1 MYFVYFLSTTP
12 PNHPKLKNLEYSII
26 DHFLII
32 LQVALL
38 HSSPILSPTQCEEN
52 TMAGFKALKGEGHW
66 PTLLAA
72 FLYFDFSFM
81 VWTML
86 GPLSTEINEAL
97 VASGAMAMSAG
108 EKATLLSLPILS
120 GALLRILLGFG
131 VDKFGA
137 KKTALISQ
145 AIVISALFFTYFQA
159 ESITYNQLLV
169 VALGLGFAG
178 ASFAVALPQAG
189 QWYPPK
195 LQGVVLGIAGAGN
208 IGVVI
213 DFLFAP
219 KIAEHYGWD
228 AVFLV
233 GGVLSSIIFV
243 AYMFMAKDAPEN
255 VYKANPK
262 KLNDYGKLLKDKD
275 TWWFNLFYAISF
287 GGFVGFA
294 GYMKVYLMNTYS
306 TEMADLGMAWLAEEN
321 VKVMAGYFGAL
332 CIFAGA
338 ILRPIGGAV
347 ADKMGGIKSLYIF
360 FGMVATLAVIN
371 ALIELPFAAAILVLF
386 LIMANLGMAKGAVF
400 QLVPQRFGKD
410 IGIMTGIIGAAGGLG
425 GTALIK
431 TLGWSK
437 GAFDGY
443 TAGFLIF
450 AGVVFLAIAGISFV
464 KTRWRTTW
472 GAAAGGRI

>member
-1 MYFVYFLSTTP
+1 
-12 PNHPKLKNLEYSII
+12 
-26 DHFLII
+26 
-32 LQVALL
+32 
-38 HSSPILSPTQCEEN
+38 
-52 TMAGFKALKGEGHW
+52 MAHLKALKGEGHW

-86 GPLSTEINEAL
+86 GPLSTEITEAL
-97 VASGAMAMSAG
+97 AANGFMMSPD
-108 EKATLLSLPILS
+108 EKATLLSLPILA
-120 GALLRILLGFG
+120 GALLRIVLGFG

-137 KKTALISQ
+137 KKTALVSQ
-145 AIVISALFFTYFQA
+145 AIVISALFFAYLQA
-159 ESITYNQLLV
+159 GAITYGQLLV
-169 VALGLGFAG
+169 VAFGLGFAG

-219 KIAEHYGWD
+219 KIAELWGWSF
-228 AVFLV
+228 VFLV
-233 GGVLSSIIFV
+233 GALLSSIIFIT
-243 AYMFMAKDAPEN
+243 YCFMAKDAPAE
-255 VYKANPK
+255 VYTPNPK
-262 KLNDYGKLLKDKD
+262 KFADYGKLLKDRD
-275 TWWFNLFYAISF
+275 TWWFNLFYAVSF

-294 GYMKVYLMNTYS
+294 GYMKVYLMNTYQP
-306 TEMADLGMAWLAEEN
+306 EMHALGLDWFAEEN

-338 ILRPIGGAV
+338 VLRPVGGAI
-347 ADKMGGIKSLYIF
+347 ADRLGGVKSLYVF
-360 FGMVATLAVIN
+360 YGTVATLAIVN
-371 ALIELPFAAAILVLF
+371 ALVPLPFWAAIAVLF
-386 LIMANLGMAKGAVF
+386 LIMANLGMANGAVF
-400 QLVPQRFGKD
+400 QLVPQRFGRD
-410 IGIMTGIIGAAGGLG
+410 IGIMTGIVGAAGGLG

-450 AGVVFLAIAGISFV
+450 AAVVLVAISGISMV

-472 GAAAGGRI
+472 GAVAGGRI

>member
-1 MYFVYFLSTTP
+1 
-12 PNHPKLKNLEYSII
+12 
-26 DHFLII
+26 
-32 LQVALL
+32 
-38 HSSPILSPTQCEEN
+38 
-52 TMAGFKALKGEGHW
+52 MASLKALKGQGDAK
-66 PTLLAA
+66 TLFAA

-86 GPLSTEINEAL
+86 GPLSTEISESLA
-97 VASGAMAMSAG
+97 ATGFIMSAG
-108 EKATLLSLPILS
+108 QKATLLSIPILA

-137 KKTALISQ
+137 KKTALMSQ
-145 AIVISALFFTYFQA
+145 AVVISVLFYAFFRGA
-159 ESITYNQLLV
+159 SITYNELLI
-169 VALGLGFAG
+169 VAFGLGFAG

-219 KIAEHYGWD
+219 KIAELWGWQS
-228 AVFLV
+228 VFLV
-233 GGVLSSIIFV
+233 GAVLSTIIFI
-243 AYMFMAKDAPEN
+243 AYIFLAKDAPKE
-255 VYKANPK
+255 VYTPRPK
-262 KLNDYGKLLKDKD
+262 KLKDYAKLLKDKD
-275 TWWFNLFYAISF
+275 TWWFNLFYAVSF

-294 GYMKVYLMNTYS
+294 GYMKVYLMNTYQ
-306 TEMADLGMAWLAEEN
+306 ADMSSFGVNVFNEPN
-321 VKVMAGYFGAL
+321 VKVIAGYFGAL
-332 CIFAGA
+332 TIFAGA
-338 ILRPIGGAV
+338 VLRPVGGAI
-347 ADKMGGIKSLYIF
+347 ADKMGGVKSLYIF
-360 FGMVATLAVIN
+360 FGTVTLLAVVN
-371 ALIELPFAAAILVLF
+371 ALMTLPFWIAIIVLF
-386 LIMANLGMAKGAVF
+386 LIMANLGMANGAVF

-443 TAGFLIF
+443 SAGFMIF
-450 AGVVFLAIAGISFV
+450 AGVVLVAIMGISLV

-472 GAAAGGRI
+472 GVAAGGRI

>member
-1 MYFVYFLSTTP
+1 
-12 PNHPKLKNLEYSII
+12 
-26 DHFLII
+26 
-32 LQVALL
+32 
-38 HSSPILSPTQCEEN
+38 
-52 TMAGFKALKGEGHW
+52 MAGFKDLKGQGHA
-66 PTLLAA
+66 PTLFMA
-72 FLYFDFSFM
+72 FLYFDMSFM

-86 GPLSTEINEAL
+86 GPLSTEIAEAL
-97 VASGAMAMSAG
+97 ALAGHIMTAG

-120 GALLRILLGFG
+120 GAILRIVLGFG

-137 KKTALISQ
+137 KKTALVSQ
-145 AIVISALFFTYFQA
+145 LIVIASLLTAYMLGDT
-159 ESITYNQLLV
+159 ITYNQLLI

-195 LQGVVLGIAGAGN
+195 SQGIVMGIAGAGN

-219 KIAEHYGWD
+219 KIAELWGWE
-228 AVFLV
+228 AVFAV
-233 GGVLSSIIFV
+233 GAGMAIVTFI
-243 AYMFMAKDAPEN
+243 AYAFIAQDAPES
-255 VYKANPK
+255 VYKARPK
-262 KLNDYGKLLKDKD
+262 KLKDYGKLLKDKD
-275 TWWFNLFYAISF
+275 TWWFSLFYAISF

-306 TEMADLGMAWLAEEN
+306 VDMEAFGLDVLDEGN
-321 VKVMAGYFGAL
+321 VKVIAGYFGAL

-338 ILRPIGGAV
+338 VLRPFGGNIADKIGGVKA
-347 ADKMGGIKSLYIF
+347 LYF
-360 FGMVATLAVIN
+360 FYGMVFVLV
-371 ALIELPFAAAILVLF
+371 ALTALVELPFFIAIFVLF
-386 LIMANLGMAKGAVF
+386 LIMANLGMANGSVF

-410 IGIMTGIIGAAGGLG
+410 IGIMTGLVGCAGGLG

-443 TAGFLIF
+443 AAGFMIF
-450 AGVVFLAIAGISFV
+450 AAVVIVALIGLGMV

-472 GAAAGGRI
+472 GVNSGGMI

>member
-1 MYFVYFLSTTP
+1 
-12 PNHPKLKNLEYSII
+12 
-26 DHFLII
+26 
-32 LQVALL
+32 
-38 HSSPILSPTQCEEN
+38 
-52 TMAGFKALKGEGHW
+52 MAGGFKALKGQGHW
-66 PTLLAA
+66 PTLFAA

-86 GPLSTEINEAL
+86 GPLATEISESL
-97 VASGAMAMSAG
+97 KQVSGFVMDPSQ
-108 EKATLLSLPILS
+108 KATLLAIPILS

-137 KKTALISQ
+137 KKTALMSQ
-145 AIVISALFFTYFQA
+145 AVVISVLFYAFFRG
-159 ESITYNQLLV
+159 EHITYNELLV

-219 KIAEHYGWD
+219 KIAEIWGWQ

-233 GGVLSSIIFV
+233 GGILSTIIFV
-243 AYMFMAKDAPEN
+243 MYALMAKDAPKEI
-255 VYKANPK
+255 YTPRPK
-262 KLNDYGKLLKDKD
+262 KLGDYLKLLRDKD
-275 TWWFNLFYAISF
+275 TWWFSLFYAVSF

-294 GYMKVYLMNTYS
+294 NYMKVYLMNTYQ
-306 TEMADLGMAWLAEEN
+306 ADMSAFGVNYLNEPN
-321 VKVMAGYFGAL
+321 VKVIAGYFGAL
-332 CIFAGA
+332 TIFAGA
-338 ILRPIGGAV
+338 MLRPVGGAI
-347 ADKMGGIKSLYIF
+347 ADKMGGVKSLYIF
-360 FGMVATLAVIN
+360 FGAVTVLALIN
-371 ALIELPFAAAILVLF
+371 AFVTLPFWAAILVLF
-386 LIMANLGMAKGAVF
+386 LIMANLGMANGAVF

-410 IGIMTGIIGAAGGLG
+410 IGIMTGIVGAAGGIG
-425 GTALIK
+425 GTVLVK

-437 GAFDGY
+437 EAFNGY
-443 TAGFLIF
+443 SVGFMIF
-450 AGVVFLAIAGISFV
+450 AAIVITAIVGISMV

-472 GAAAGGRI
+472 GLQAGGKI

>member
-1 MYFVYFLSTTP
+1 
-12 PNHPKLKNLEYSII
+12 
-26 DHFLII
+26 
-32 LQVALL
+32 
-38 HSSPILSPTQCEEN
+38 
-52 TMAGFKALKGEGHW
+52 MAGFKELKGQGHA
-66 PTLLAA
+66 PTLFMA
-72 FLYFDFSFM
+72 FLYFDMSFM

-86 GPLSTEINEAL
+86 GPLSTEIGEAL
-97 VASGAMAMSAG
+97 ALGGHIMTAG

-120 GALLRILLGFG
+120 GAILRIVLGFG
-131 VDKFGA
+131 VDKLGA
-137 KKTALISQ
+137 KTTALMAQ
-145 AIVISALFFTYFQA
+145 MVVILSLLTAFFMGN
-159 ESITYNQLLV
+159 EITYNTLLI

-213 DFLFAP
+213 DFMFAP
-219 KIAEHYGWD
+219 KIAELWGWY
-228 AVFLV
+228 AVFGV
-233 GGVLSSIIFV
+233 GAVMAIIVFI
-243 AYMFMAKDAPEN
+243 AYAFIAKNAPSD
-255 VYKANPK
+255 VYTVHPK
-262 KLNDYGKLLKDKD
+262 KVKDYIKLLGDKD
-275 TWWFNLFYAISF
+275 TWWFSLFYAISF

-306 TEMADLGMAWLAEEN
+306 VDMSAFGNDILNESN
-321 VKVMAGYFGAL
+321 VKVIAGYFGAL

-338 ILRPIGGAV
+338 VLRPVGGSI
-347 ADKMGGIKSLYIF
+347 ADKIGGIKALYFFYGLVALFVILSVTIKVPFFVAIF
-360 FGMVATLAVIN
+360 F
-371 ALIELPFAAAILVLF
+371 LF
-386 LIMANLGMAKGAVF
+386 LIMANLGMANGAVF

-410 IGIMTGIIGAAGGLG
+410 IGIMTGLVGASGGIG
-425 GTALIK
+425 GTLLIQ

-450 AGVVFLAIAGISFV
+450 AGVVFVAIVGLSMV

-472 GAAAGGRI
+472 GVQAGGKI

>member
-1 MYFVYFLSTTP
+1 
-12 PNHPKLKNLEYSII
+12 
-26 DHFLII
+26 
-32 LQVALL
+32 
-38 HSSPILSPTQCEEN
+38 
-52 TMAGFKALKGEGHW
+52 MAGFKDLKGQGHA
-66 PTLLAA
+66 PTLFMA
-72 FLYFDFSFM
+72 FLYFDMSFM

-86 GPLSTEINEAL
+86 GPLSTEISEAL
-97 VASGAMAMSAG
+97 ALGGHIMSAG

-120 GALLRILLGFG
+120 GAILRIVLGFG
-131 VDKFGA
+131 VDKLGA
-137 KKTALISQ
+137 KMTALISQ
-145 AIVISALFFTYFQA
+145 SIVIISLLTAFFMGDN
-159 ESITYNQLLV
+159 ITYNALLV

-219 KIAEHYGWD
+219 KIAELWGWSSVFGVG
-228 AVFLV
+228 AVMA
-233 GGVLSSIIFV
+233 IIV
-243 AYMFMAKDAPEN
+243 IIAYAFMAKDAPSD
-255 VYKANPK
+255 VYTARPK
-262 KLNDYGKLLKDKD
+262 KVKDYIKLLGDKD
-275 TWWFNLFYAISF
+275 TWWFSLFYAISF

-306 TEMADLGMAWLAEEN
+306 LDMSAFGLEILDEEN
-321 VKVMAGYFGAL
+321 VKVIAGYFGAL

-338 ILRPIGGAV
+338 VLRPVGGNIADKIGGVKSLYFFYGAV
-347 ADKMGGIKSLYIF
+347 AILVTTS
-360 FGMVATLAVIN
+360 
-371 ALIELPFAAAILVLF
+371 ALVELPFTLAILVLF
-386 LIMANLGMAKGAVF
+386 LIMANLGMANGAVF

-410 IGIMTGIIGAAGGLG
+410 IGIMTGLVGCAGGLG

-450 AGVVFLAIAGISFV
+450 ACVVLVAIMGLSLV

-472 GAAAGGRI
+472 GFKAGGRI

>member
-1 MYFVYFLSTTP
+1 
-12 PNHPKLKNLEYSII
+12 
-26 DHFLII
+26 
-32 LQVALL
+32 
-38 HSSPILSPTQCEEN
+38 
-52 TMAGFKALKGEGHW
+52 MAGFKALKGQGHA
-66 PTLLAA
+66 PTLFMA
-72 FLYFDFSFM
+72 FLYFDMSFM

-86 GPLSTEINEAL
+86 GPLATEIGE
-97 VASGAMAMSAG
+97 AMAATGYIMTAG

-120 GALLRILLGFG
+120 GAFLRIVLGFG
-131 VDKFGA
+131 VDKLGA
-137 KKTALISQ
+137 KATALMAQSVV
-145 AIVISALFFTYFQA
+145 IVALLTAYFLGDT
-159 ESITYNQLLV
+159 ITYNQLLI

-219 KIAEHYGWD
+219 KIAEKWGWET
-228 AVFLV
+228 VFLV
-233 GGVLSSIIFV
+233 GAVMAIIVFI
-243 AYMFMAKDAPEN
+243 AYAFIAKNAPES
-255 VYKANPK
+255 VYKARPK
-262 KLNDYGKLLKDKD
+262 KLSDYAKLLKDKD
-275 TWWFNLFYAISF
+275 TWWFSLFYAISF

-294 GYMKVYLMNTYS
+294 GYMKVYLMNTYAVDM
-306 TEMADLGMAWLAEEN
+306 EAFGLNVFNEPN
-321 VKVMAGYFGAL
+321 VKVIAGYFGAL
-332 CIFAGA
+332 TIFAGA
-338 ILRPIGGAV
+338 VLRPVGGAV

-360 FGMVATLAVIN
+360 FSVVATLAFVN
-371 ALIELPFAAAILVLF
+371 AFIALPFWLAIVVLF
-386 LIMANLGMAKGAVF
+386 LIMANLGMANGAVF

-410 IGIMTGIIGAAGGLG
+410 IGIMTGIVGAAGGIG

-443 TAGFLIF
+443 STGFMIF
-450 AGVVFLAIAGISFV
+450 ATVVLVAIAGISLV

-472 GAAAGGRI
+472 GLKSGGMI

>member
-1 MYFVYFLSTTP
+1 
-12 PNHPKLKNLEYSII
+12 
-26 DHFLII
+26 
-32 LQVALL
+32 
-38 HSSPILSPTQCEEN
+38 
-52 TMAGFKALKGEGHW
+52 MAGFKELKGQGHA
-66 PTLLAA
+66 PTLFMA
-72 FLYFDFSFM
+72 FLYFDMSFM

-86 GPLSTEINEAL
+86 GPLSTEIAEAL
-97 VASGAMAMSAG
+97 ALGGHILTSG

-120 GALLRILLGFG
+120 GALLRIVLGFG
-131 VDKFGA
+131 VDKLGA
-137 KKTALISQ
+137 KTTALIAQSV
-145 AIVISALFFTYFQA
+145 VIASLLTAYFQGDT
-159 ESITYNQLLV
+159 ITYEILLI

-219 KIAEHYGWD
+219 KIAEHFGWY
-228 AVFLV
+228 AVFGV
-233 GGVLSSIIFV
+233 GAAMAIMVFI
-243 AYMFMAKDAPEN
+243 AYAFLAKNAPES

-262 KLNDYGKLLKDKD
+262 KVKDYIKLLGDKD
-275 TWWFNLFYAISF
+275 TWWFQLFYAVSF

-294 GYMKVYLMNTYS
+294 GYMKVYLMNTYQTDMS
-306 TEMADLGMAWLAEEN
+306 AFGIDMFDEHN
-321 VKVMAGYFGAL
+321 VKVIAGYFGAI

-338 ILRPIGGAV
+338 ILRPVGGNIADKIGGVKA
-347 ADKMGGIKSLYIF
+347 LYF
-360 FGMVATLAVIN
+360 FYSMVALLVSLT
-371 ALIELPFAAAILVLF
+371 ALVKLPFYLAIFILF
-386 LIMANLGMAKGAVF
+386 LIMANLGMANGAVF

-410 IGIMTGIIGAAGGLG
+410 IGIMTGLVGAAGGIG

-437 GAFDGY
+437 GVFDGY
-443 TAGFLIF
+443 SAGFLIF
-450 AGVVFLAIAGISFV
+450 AGVVLVAIAGLSLV

-472 GAAAGGRI
+472 GISAGGRI

>member
-1 MYFVYFLSTTP
+1 
-12 PNHPKLKNLEYSII
+12 
-26 DHFLII
+26 
-32 LQVALL
+32 
-38 HSSPILSPTQCEEN
+38 
-52 TMAGFKALKGEGHW
+52 MANFKALKGEGHW

-86 GPLSTEINEAL
+86 GPLSTEIAEAL
-97 VASGAMAMSAG
+97 ATTGFIMSASQ
-108 EKATLLSLPILS
+108 KATLLSLPILS
-120 GALLRILLGFG
+120 GALLRVLLGFG
-131 VDKFGA
+131 VDKFGP

-145 AIVISALFFTYFQA
+145 GIVISALFFTYLQA
-159 ESITYNQLLV
+159 DAITYNQLLV

-195 LQGVVLGIAGAGN
+195 LQGIVLGIAGAGN
-208 IGVVI
+208 IGVVL

-219 KIAEHYGWD
+219 KIAEHWGWS

-233 GGVLSSIIFV
+233 GAVLSSIIFV
-243 AYMFMAKDAPEN
+243 TYMFMAKDAPSS
-255 VYKANPK
+255 VYKSNPK
-262 KLNDYGKLLKDKD
+262 KLKDYGKLLKDKD

-294 GYMKVYLMNTYS
+294 GYMKVYLMNTYFDDMQS
-306 TEMADLGMAWLAEEN
+306 IGLAWLAEEN

-338 ILRPIGGAV
+338 VLRPIGGGI

-360 FGMVATLAVIN
+360 YGTVAVMAIITASIK
-371 ALIELPFAAAILVLF
+371 LPFALAILVLF
-386 LIMANLGMAKGAVF
+386 IIMASLGMANGAVF

-443 TAGFLIF
+443 SVGFLIF
-450 AGVVFLAIAGISFV
+450 AAVVLVAITGISFV

-472 GAAAGGRI
+472 GAQAGGII

>member
-1 MYFVYFLSTTP
+1 
-12 PNHPKLKNLEYSII
+12 
-26 DHFLII
+26 
-32 LQVALL
+32 
-38 HSSPILSPTQCEEN
+38 
-52 TMAGFKALKGEGHW
+52 MAGLKDLKGQGHTA
-66 PTLLAA
+66 TLFMA
-72 FLYFDFSFM
+72 FLYFDMSFM

-86 GPLSTEINEAL
+86 GPLSTEIAEAL
-97 VASGAMAMSAG
+97 ALGGHIMTAS

-120 GALLRILLGFG
+120 GAILRVVLGFG
-131 VDKFGA
+131 VDKLGA
-137 KKTALISQ
+137 KMTALISQ
-145 AIVISALFFTYFQA
+145 AIVIAALLTAYLQGN
-159 ESITYNQLLV
+159 EITYNQLLI

-219 KIAEHYGWD
+219 KIAEIWGWES
-228 AVFLV
+228 VFGV
-233 GGVLSSIIFV
+233 GAFMSVIVFF
-243 AYMFMAKDAPEN
+243 AYLFLAKDAPES

-262 KLNDYGKLLKDKD
+262 KLKDYGKLLKDKD
-275 TWWFNLFYAISF
+275 TWWFCLFYAVSF

-294 GYMKVYLMNTYS
+294 GYMKVYLMNTYQVDMS
-306 TEMADLGMAWLAEEN
+306 AFGLDILDEGN
-321 VKVMAGYFGAL
+321 VKVIAGYFGAL

-338 ILRPIGGAV
+338 VLRPVGGNIADRIGG
-347 ADKMGGIKSLYIF
+347 IRSLYF
-360 FGMVATLAVIN
+360 FYGTVALLAIIN
-371 ALIELPFAAAILVLF
+371 ATVALPFGVAIFVLF
-386 LIMANLGMAKGAVF
+386 LIMANLGMANGAVF

-410 IGIMTGIIGAAGGLG
+410 IGIMTGIVGCAGGLG

-450 AGVVFLAIAGISFV
+450 ALVVFIAISGISLV

-472 GAAAGGRI
+472 GVSAGGRI

>member
-1 MYFVYFLSTTP
+1 
-12 PNHPKLKNLEYSII
+12 
-26 DHFLII
+26 
-32 LQVALL
+32 
-38 HSSPILSPTQCEEN
+38 
-52 TMAGFKALKGEGHW
+52 MAGLKDLKGKGHA
-66 PTLLAA
+66 PTLFMA
-72 FLYFDFSFM
+72 FLYFDMSFM

-86 GPLSTEINEAL
+86 GPLSTEISEAL
-97 VASGAMAMSAG
+97 ALGGHIMTAG

-120 GALLRILLGFG
+120 GAILRIVLGFG
-131 VDKFGA
+131 VDKIGA
-137 KKTALISQ
+137 KLTALISQ
-145 AIVISALFFTYFQA
+145 SIVIAALLTAFLQGDN
-159 ESITYNQLLV
+159 ITYNQLLI

-219 KIAEHYGWD
+219 KIAEIWGWD
-228 AVFLV
+228 AVFGV
-233 GGVLSSIIFV
+233 GAFMAIVVLV
-243 AYMFMAKDAPEN
+243 AYFFLAQDAPEE
-255 VYKANPK
+255 VYKKNPK
-262 KLNDYGKLLKDKD
+262 KLKDYVKLLKDKD
-275 TWWFNLFYAISF
+275 TWWFCLFYAVSF

-294 GYMKVYLMNTYS
+294 GYMKVYLMNTYQID
-306 TEMADLGMAWLAEEN
+306 MAAFGIDVLDEGN
-321 VKVMAGYFGAL
+321 VKVIAGYFGAL

-338 ILRPIGGAV
+338 ILRPVGGAV
-347 ADKMGGIKSLYIF
+347 ADKIGGVKSLYF
-360 FGMVATLAVIN
+360 FYGVVALLAIIN
-371 ALIELPFAAAILVLF
+371 ATIELPFAVAIFVLF
-386 LIMANLGMAKGAVF
+386 LIMANLGMANGAVF

-410 IGIMTGIIGAAGGLG
+410 IGIMTGIVGCAGGLG
-425 GTALIK
+425 GTALIQ

-450 AGVVFLAIAGISFV
+450 AVVVFVAISGISLV

-472 GAAAGGRI
+472 GVSAGGRI

>member
-1 MYFVYFLSTTP
+1 
-12 PNHPKLKNLEYSII
+12 
-26 DHFLII
+26 
-32 LQVALL
+32 
-38 HSSPILSPTQCEEN
+38 
-52 TMAGFKALKGEGHW
+52 MAGLKDLKGQGHA
-66 PTLLAA
+66 PTLFMA
-72 FLYFDFSFM
+72 FLYFDMSFM

-86 GPLSTEINEAL
+86 GPLSTEIAEAL
-97 VASGAMAMSAG
+97 ALTGHFMTSG

-120 GALLRILLGFG
+120 GAILRIVLGFG
-131 VDKFGA
+131 VDKLGA
-137 KKTALISQ
+137 KITALFSQ
-145 AIVISALFFTYFQA
+145 TIVIAALLTAYMLGDTI
-159 ESITYNQLLV
+159 SYNQLLI

-219 KIAEHYGWD
+219 KIAELWGW
-228 AVFLV
+228 ASVFGV
-233 GGVLSSIIFV
+233 GAAMAIVVLI
-243 AYMFMAKDAPEN
+243 AYAFLAKDAPED
-255 VYKANPK
+255 VYKSNPK
-262 KLNDYGKLLKDKD
+262 KLKDYAKLLKDKD
-275 TWWFNLFYAISF
+275 TWWFNLFYAVSF

-294 GYMKVYLMNTYS
+294 GYMKVYLMNTYQVDMS
-306 TEMADLGMAWLAEEN
+306 AFGLDVLDEGN
-321 VKVMAGYFGAL
+321 VKVIAGYFGAL

-338 ILRPIGGAV
+338 VLRPVGGAIADKIGGV
-347 ADKMGGIKSLYIF
+347 KSLYF
-360 FGMVATLAVIN
+360 FYGIVALLAIIN
-371 ALIELPFAAAILVLF
+371 ATIQVPFFLAIFILF
-386 LIMANLGMAKGAVF
+386 LIMANLGMANGAVF

-410 IGIMTGIIGAAGGLG
+410 IGIMTGIIGCAGGLG

-443 TAGFLIF
+443 TTGFLIF
-450 AGVVFLAIAGISFV
+450 AVVVIVALIGLSLV

-472 GAAAGGRI
+472 GLVAGGRI